1 MRLAKRIKQRPQA
14 GILGKHLTR
23 RSRGKCELCES
34 RDQPRPFELS
44 PFPEEPDL
52 DRTLMA
58 CQRCRCWLE
67 VGKINPIE
75 AHFLEGA
82 VWAELPPVRLAAARM
97 LLSYNDF
104 DDPWMRDAL
113 DATNVDP
120 TTLEFRDN
128 EWN

>member
-1 MRLAKRIKQRPQA
+1 MRLAKKIKQRPQA

-34 RDQPRPFELS
+34 RDQPRPFELV
-44 PFPEEPDL
+44 PFPEEPDP

-58 CQRCRCWLE
+58 CVRCRTWLE
-67 VGKINPIE
+67 AGKIDPIE

-82 VWAELPPVRLAAARM
+82 VWADLPPVRLAAARM
-97 LLSYNDF
+97 LLSNNDF

-120 TTLEFRDN
+120 DTLEFREE